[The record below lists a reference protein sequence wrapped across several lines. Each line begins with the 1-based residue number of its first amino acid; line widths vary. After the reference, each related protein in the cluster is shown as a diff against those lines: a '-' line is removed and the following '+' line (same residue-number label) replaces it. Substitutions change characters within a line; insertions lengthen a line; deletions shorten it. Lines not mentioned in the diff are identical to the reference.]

1 MAPRSFPPCQ
11 TDGMSSRLRWVLS
24 QASTGS
30 AGRAALQ
37 RLLDPEAL
45 PGTGWRR
52 LDQRTWR
59 TGAVADPEPWQSAA
73 RAAGSV
79 TAWCSFN
86 GGKQW
91 LWIQTT
97 PLADAADAA
106 AALATAGNPTASL
119 RNLHAR
125 VQTVARREPEP
136 PVVVGADLV
145 SATEQTTTGPEPVYT
160 LRCTAGAC
168 IIVLCA
174 SGSGWTW
181 EQVTGLA
188 EQQLRLLNA

>member
-1 MAPRSFPPCQ
+1 
-11 TDGMSSRLRWVLS
+11 MSSRLRWVLS

-168 IIVLCA
+168 IIVLCT